1 MKYVLDTDTLID
13 FLQDV
18 SSTRTRIIAMLEEGD
33 ELAFCSVTMSELFTG
48 LSLKRRDEWHDFF
61 ASLPYW
67 DISREAAMQ
76 SGIDR
81 KTASESGRTLNARHI
96 PTQPDSC
103 NHHVN
108 RCQPVCHERAVLRRP
123 LFLRRPEVRI
133 N

>member
-18 SSTRTRIIAMLEEGD
+18 GSTRTRIIAMLQEGD

-48 LSLKRRDEWHDFF
+48 LSPKRRAEWHDFF

-81 KTASESGRTLNARHI
+81 KTASESGRTLATTDALIAALAR
-96 PTQPDSC
+96 
-103 NHHVN
+103 
-108 RCQPVCHERAVLRRP
+108 ERGAVILTSNIKDYP
-123 LFLRRPEVRI
+123 MKDVRVLS
-133 N
+133 